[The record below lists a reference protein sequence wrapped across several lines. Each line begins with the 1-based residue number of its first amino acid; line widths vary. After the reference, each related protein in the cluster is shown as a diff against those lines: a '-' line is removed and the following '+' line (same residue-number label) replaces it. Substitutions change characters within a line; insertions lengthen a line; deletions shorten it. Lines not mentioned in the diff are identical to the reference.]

1 MCNNQ
6 NRIEEQGLV
15 SFDEFHE
22 IFNNRVRGIGHIIA
36 MMAPWDEPGYLKRV
50 WCVFEMYAAY
60 TDDSCEV
67 DIAMP
72 PREQQH
78 LIESMKQ
85 GRDAKGN
92 WGIDKLF
99 TVLANTKVEN
109 AQASVES
116 DKVSFCHCA
125 LK

>member
-1 MCNNQ
+1 
-6 NRIEEQGLV
+6 
-15 SFDEFHE
+15 
-22 IFNNRVRGIGHIIA
+22 